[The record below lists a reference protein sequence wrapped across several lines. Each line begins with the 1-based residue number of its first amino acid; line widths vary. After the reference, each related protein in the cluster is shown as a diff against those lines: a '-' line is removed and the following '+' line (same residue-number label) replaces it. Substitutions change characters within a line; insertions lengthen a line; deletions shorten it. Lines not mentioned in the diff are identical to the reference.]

1 MEECELIVMISTLA
15 CAISKCCTDDELSL
29 LSAVLT
35 QLGDTLATIIISREL
50 ADKRV
55 NNDKKIEDSGGKA
68 DCNNTKII

>member
-1 MEECELIVMISTLA
+1 MEECELIVLISTLA
-15 CAISKCCTDDELSL
+15 CAISKCCTDDELTL

-35 QLGDTLATIIISREL
+35 QLGDTLATIITSREL

-55 NNDKKIEDSGGKA
+55 NNDKMIEDSCGKA